1 MSVVNNKLRCNALC
15 TLGVIILSTGAVSHA
30 DTVDDPYRS
39 SNRNPFVQVFGLPA
53 TLSANINSAGNFSGA
68 VNVDVSNSFSANTDG
83 GETILLDG
91 ETYRVNLHGR
101 YGLFDNLEV
110 GVDVAY
116 IRHNGGSSDSFIED
130 WHDFWGFPDGDRPGY
145 PQDQLN
151 YHYKRNGQTQVAV
164 SDVDNNNNQGL
175 GDVSLSFG
183 YQLSTNASSAWALR
197 GGVKFGTGEA
207 DSLLGSGGDDAY
219 LGLNFSHS
227 ASAVVVHANGGI
239 LLLGSSDV
247 LDDIR
252 EDWVAYGSGTISW
265 PVSNR
270 ISLKAQL
277 DLHTAFYDSELT
289 ELGSSS
295 AQLLLGG
302 SIRIG
307 EKTFLD
313 LSVSED
319 IAVDTAPDVV
329 FQIALRVGQW

>member
-1 MSVVNNKLRCNALC
+1 MWVVNNKLRRNALC
-15 TLGVIILSTGAVSHA
+15 TLGVIILSVGAVSHA

-68 VNVDVSNSFSANTDG
+68 VNLDASNSFSANTDG

-110 GVDVAY
+110 GMDVPY

-130 WHDFWGFPDGDRPGY
+130 WHDFWGFPDGDRPDY

-151 YHYKRNGQTQVAV
+151 YHYKSNGQTQVSV
-164 SDVDNNNNQGL
+164 SDFDNNNQGL

-183 YQLSTNASSAWALR
+183 YQLSANASSAWALR

-207 DSLLGSGGDDAY
+207 GSLLGSGGNDAY

-227 ASAVVVHANGGI
+227 ASAVVLHANGGI

-252 EDWVAYGSGTISW
+252 EDWVAYGSGAISW

-277 DLHTAFYDSELT
+277 DVHTAFYDSELT

-302 SIRIG
+302 SIRLS
-307 EKTFLD
+307 EKMFLD